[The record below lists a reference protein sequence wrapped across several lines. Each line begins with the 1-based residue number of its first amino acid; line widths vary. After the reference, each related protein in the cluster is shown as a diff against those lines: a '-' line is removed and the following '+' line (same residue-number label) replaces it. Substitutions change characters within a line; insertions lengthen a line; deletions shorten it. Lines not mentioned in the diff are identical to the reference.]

1 MWVIKDVVKRLVG
14 VISFFVSLWKDK
26 AKARCSF
33 VHPSFILRYFFD
45 SGAENK
51 PWQGDGTVADKR
63 CLFVE

>member
-26 AKARCSF
+26 AKGSMLFRWLF

-51 PWQGDGTVADKR
+51 PWQGDGIMADQR
-63 CLFVE
+63 C